1 MRRLGFSGAA
11 LLLCSGLLFGCGPS
25 EPPTPPP
32 APIPPPAA
40 QESMVYVFVERGQ
53 SLDAIAKTYHVAK
66 QRIIAVNKLS
76 PPFTLKP
83 GLVLAI
89 PLSAIESSPPSQKT
103 VITKPR
109 PPVAA
114 DADVPK
120 RARPK
125 QSPDVIPLD

>member
-1 MRRLGFSGAA
+1 MGSSYHSEILGGIEGEASAVRA
-11 LLLCSGLLFGCGPS
+11 LSRY
-25 EPPTPPP
+25 
-32 APIPPPAA
+32 A
-40 QESMVYVFVERGQ
+40 FVERGQ

-66 QRIIAVNKLS
+66 QRIIAANKLT

-89 PLSAIESSPPSQKT
+89 PLSAIEAAPPSQKT
-103 VITKPR
+103 ATTKLR
-109 PPVAA
+109 PAAA

-125 QSPDVIPLD
+125 HTPDAIPLD